1 MSDDQHPQSFS
12 GPRMIHGWRG
22 VLGWRRLLLAAAI
35 PAFFGCNAER
45 EESEP
50 PQRSATIAHRNLG
63 DFVSASGTLKP
74 SRQVDVGAQVS
85 GQLEK
90 LHVRAG
96 DIVSEGALLAEI
108 DATIQRSL
116 VEASRASL
124 KAQETQLDVQMS
136 ALELARLE
144 AARQERLMLED
155 ATHQSALDRAR
166 DALVKAEGAMTQLRS
181 NIASQR
187 ARLSTAEANLGYSKI
202 FAPIDGTVLAVLAA
216 EGQTL
221 TATYATPLI
230 LRIADLSTLTVEAR
244 VPEANVRK
252 LNPGMSVRFT
262 TLGGQGRTWRSVLD
276 QILPISEI
284 NEGLVT
290 YTALFNV
297 DNSDR
302 ALLAGMTVQVFFEQT
317 AQREVLA
324 VPLEM
329 VTDFGERDPMSGTPA
344 RVHLRHP
351 DGRVEVRAIT
361 IGEVSHTHAEV
372 LSGLSE
378 GDSVVTAR

>member
-1 MSDDQHPQSFS
+1 MSHDDDPQSS
-12 GPRMIHGWRG
+12 PRTRMIHGWRG
-22 VLGWRRLLLAAAI
+22 IPGWRTLFLVAAI
-35 PAFFGCNAER
+35 PAFSGCDAEP

-50 PQRSATIAHRNLG
+50 PQLSATIAHRTLG
-63 DFVSASGTLKP
+63 DFVSASGTLRP

-96 DIVSEGALLAEI
+96 DTVSEGDLLAEI

-116 VEASRASL
+116 VEASRATL
-124 KAQETQLDVQMS
+124 DAQETQLDVQVS

-144 AARQERLMLED
+144 AARQERLMQED
-155 ATHQSALDRAR
+155 ATHQAALDRAR
-166 DALVKAEGAMTQLRS
+166 DALVRAEGAMTQLRS
-181 NIASQR
+181 NIESQR

-252 LNPGMSVRFT
+252 LNPGMPVRFT
-262 TLGGQGRTWRSVLD
+262 TLGGQGRAWRSALD
-276 QILPISEI
+276 QILPVSEI
-284 NEGLVT
+284 NEGIVT

-297 DNSDR
+297 DNSDG